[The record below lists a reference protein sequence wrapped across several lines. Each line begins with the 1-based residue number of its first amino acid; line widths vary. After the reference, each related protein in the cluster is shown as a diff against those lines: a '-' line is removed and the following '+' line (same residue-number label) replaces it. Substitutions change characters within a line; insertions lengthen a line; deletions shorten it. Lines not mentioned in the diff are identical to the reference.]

1 MGKIDGKKK
10 RDKLT
15 KNEYERQRINTTI
28 RSDLIELL
36 DNEIQEFRD
45 LDWSVRSKTWGT
57 INDIKYI
64 LTNYVVECYY

>member
-45 LDWSVRSKTWGT
+45 LDW
-57 INDIKYI
+57 KYG
-64 LTNYVVECYY
+64 NR